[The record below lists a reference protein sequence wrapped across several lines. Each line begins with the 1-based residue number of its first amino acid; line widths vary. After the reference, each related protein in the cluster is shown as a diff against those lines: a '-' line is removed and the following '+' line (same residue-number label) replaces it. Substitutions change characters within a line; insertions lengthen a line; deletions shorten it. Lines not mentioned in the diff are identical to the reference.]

1 MLLCKS
7 WGVFDIKHMTP
18 AGKGRV
24 LSAHILCNATDILIT
39 CICLCPKDFL
49 AWQLHSSAPTK
60 AWLLAVAQ
68 HETSCQ
74 LKTGIPHTVDE
85 YVACSFTCQPWVAH
99 RKNSWPGE

>member
-39 CICLCPKDFL
+39 CICLCPKKFSRGSCT
-49 AWQLHSSAPTK
+49 ALHPQRHGY
-60 AWLLAVAQ
+60 LL
-68 HETSCQ
+68 
-74 LKTGIPHTVDE
+74 
-85 YVACSFTCQPWVAH
+85 
-99 RKNSWPGE
+99 